1 MLLNVLLVDMSS
13 RVGLERGDRD
23 IGDPSDDDAE
33 IDDIPD
39 EATDV
44 FLDDSLRKKH
54 FDNNY
59 YQIRSW
65 KIK

>member
-13 RVGLERGDRD
+13 RVGLERGDRE
-23 IGDPSDDDAE
+23 IGDPSYDDAE

-44 FLDDSLRKKH
+44 FLADSLRK
-54 FDNNY
+54 NN
-59 YQIRSW
+59 IMI
-65 KIK
+65 KIITKL

>member
-44 FLDDSLRKKH
+44 FLDDSSGQKR
-54 FDNNY
+54 FNNNY

-65 KIK
+65 KVK